1 MSEERFEKDC
11 DENVCSFDYSTLDTY
26 YEYNVSNEEIIE
38 WNKHS
43 SNAQY
48 RNLKHIA
55 EILNIKQMRL
65 ESLMK
70 HREEVGKLFDRIDEQ
85 QATISALKEENEQ
98 LRGINKEIGDDLYNC
113 RLNKDIVSEK
123 LKLWQDTLAEYD
135 IYTIKDFEESFELD
149 AKINKEKDEKI
160 KELEVKVLNLELEIK
175 RLEEEN
181 RELRLELE
189 THKHPLWSTR
199 EAEKKVNKLADSLAD
214 EVNKNGLL
222 NEEINQLRIENMRLK
237 KKGD

>member
-1 MSEERFEKDC
+1 MSEKRFEKDC

-26 YEYNVSNEEIIE
+26 YEYNDSNEEIIE

-70 HREEVGKLFDRIDEQ
+70 HREEIGKLFDRIDEQ
-85 QATISALKEENEQ
+85 QATISK
-98 LRGINKEIGDDLYNC
+98 
-113 RLNKDIVSEK
+113 
-123 LKLWQDTLAEYD
+123 
-135 IYTIKDFEESFELD
+135 
-149 AKINKEKDEKI
+149 
-160 KELEVKVLNLELEIK
+160 
-175 RLEEEN
+175 LEEEN

-199 EAEKKVNKLADSLAD
+199 EAERKVNKLADNLAE
-214 EVNKNGLL
+214 EVKKNGLL

-237 KKGD
+237 KKGDDGV